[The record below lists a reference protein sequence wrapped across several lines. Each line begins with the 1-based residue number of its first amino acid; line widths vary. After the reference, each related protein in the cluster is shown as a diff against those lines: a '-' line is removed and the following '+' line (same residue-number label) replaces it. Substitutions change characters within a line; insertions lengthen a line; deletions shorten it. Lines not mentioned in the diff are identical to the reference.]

1 MRTAITCLAL
11 LSACSCSQVAGPSGA
26 YSGEA
31 AAKRR
36 EQVRQIVFGESKEG
50 PGAQVRGPLTLAQ
63 AEREVDKRIADLKR
77 TAMKE
82 TEKIIA
88 QVEEAL
94 HKITAQSDDA
104 TRKELAELKL
114 KECLASIR
122 SQMKHADSSSGTKS
136 PEWREFRMA
145 CEAGD
150 EIYYVKS
157 GPQSSKESGGTEQYV
172 LLRQDKVQ
180 NTFEI
185 TVHKQV
191 SRDSDNGRVK
201 GSVSREECSQ

>member
-1 MRTAITCLAL
+1 MQGIG
-11 LSACSCSQVAGPSGA
+11 SEV
-26 YSGEA
+26 
-31 AAKRR
+31 K
-36 EQVRQIVFGESKEG
+36 
-50 PGAQVRGPLTLAQ
+50 GPLTLAQ
-63 AEREVDKRIADLKR
+63 AEREVDKRIAALKR

-114 KECLASIR
+114 KELLASIR
-122 SQMKHADSSSGTKS
+122 SQMKHVDSSSGTKS
-136 PEWREFRMA
+136 PEWREFRKA
-145 CEAGD
+145 CEAGE

-157 GPQSSKESGGTEQYV
+157 GPQSWKESCGTEQYA
-172 LLRQDKVQ
+172 LLRADTVQ

-185 TVHKQV
+185 TLHK
-191 SRDSDNGRVK
+191 
-201 GSVSREECSQ
+201 